1 MFLQYGIINQPVL
14 QTASAPDS
22 KSSQCACP
30 TAKRWHGIVQRVV
43 SLKIID
49 RFSCNSQSSY
59 PAVNKDRLIKSELS
73 LLERRRVVA
82 DLILFYKIVNRLIV
96 IDLGDLIQPINCQQT
111 RGHSRRFT
119 IPPARINC
127 RLHFFVN
134 KVIPIWNP
142 LSEVSVTASSV
153 YIFRKYLA
161 NESFQKFLIQG
172 F

>member
-1 MFLQYGIINQPVL
+1 M
-14 QTASAPDS
+14 
-22 KSSQCACP
+22 
-30 TAKRWHGIVQRVV
+30 
-43 SLKIID
+43 
-49 RFSCNSQSSY
+49 
-59 PAVNKDRLIKSELS
+59 IKSELS
-73 LLERRRVVA
+73 SLERRRVVA

-96 IDLGDLIQPINCQQT
+96 IDLGDIIQPINFQLT

-134 KVIPIWNP
+134 RVIPIWNS

-161 NESFQKFLIQG
+161 NESFQKFLIQS